1 MLYKERIQEQYIYVY
16 NMNYYNLNN
25 IPKDIDYPDIY
36 FTPEYGKACEHSDKA
51 EWELCKFKDLIYVY
65 LKRPIEFEN
74 IIYYDLITPYGY
86 SGYYYENEQTY
97 KEFLPIFRKKSKE
110 RNYITEVLRQNPY
123 LNINITNYNL
133 ITQKT
138 IYTIDLQQLKE
149 KEYLKFTAKSNRK
162 MVSKAIKNGL
172 EFKIL
177 EYNQK
182 NLTYF
187 RTIYDSTMKNLNSKN
202 YYYFNEKYYETLD
215 NCFIANVY
223 YNEILCSSCII
234 FKYDKFLHYHI
245 GGSLLEY
252 RHFGSNNYLH
262 YNVIKYGIEN
272 DYNLYVLG
280 GGLKDGDTLSNFK
293 KRLSNK
299 EFQYTIY
306 KNILNRNVYD
316 KLSRNKSN
324 DFFPNYRS

>member
-1 MLYKERIQEQYIYVY
+1 MEFF
-16 NMNYYNLNN
+16 N
-25 IPKDIDYPDIY
+25 ITSIKILGLKYPDIY
-36 FTPEYGKACEHSDKA
+36 LTPEYGKSCEHSDKA

-65 LKRPIEFEN
+65 LKRPIEYEC
-74 IIYYDLITPYGY
+74 ITYYDLITPYGY

-123 LNINITNYNL
+123 LDINITNYDV
-133 ITQKT
+133 ITEKT
-138 IYTIDLQQLKE
+138 IYTIDLQELKE

-162 MVSKAIKNGL
+162 MISKAIKNGL
-172 EFKIL
+172 KFKIL

-182 NLTYF
+182 NLKYF
-187 RTIYDSTMKNLNSKN
+187 KTIYDLTMKNLNSKD

-223 YNEILCSSCII
+223 YNEILCASCII
-234 FKYDKFLHYHI
+234 FKYNGLLHYHI

-280 GGLKDGDTLSNFK
+280 GGLKNGDTLSKFK
-293 KRLSNK
+293 EKLSNK
-299 EFQYTIY
+299 EFKYTIY
-306 KNILNRNVYD
+306 KNVLNKEIYEQLTD
-316 KLSRNKSN
+316 KLCKNKDTN
-324 DFFPNYRS
+324 YFPEYR

>member
-1 MLYKERIQEQYIYVY
+1 MDF
-16 NMNYYNLNN
+16 YNLTS
-25 IPKDIDYPDIY
+25 IKILGLKYPDIY
-36 FTPEYGKACEHSDKA
+36 FSENYGKACEFSDDA
-51 EWELCKFKDLIYVY
+51 IWELCKFKDLIYIY
-65 LKRPIEFEN
+65 LKKPIEYNN

-86 SGYYYENEQTY
+86 SGFYYDTKETY
-97 KEFLPIFRKKSKE
+97 KEFIPLFREKAKE

-123 LNINITNYNL
+123 LDINITNYDV

-138 IYTIDLQQLKE
+138 VYTIDLQNLKE
-149 KEYLKFTAKSNRK
+149 QDYLKFTAKSNRK
-162 MVSKAIKNGL
+162 MINKAIKNNL

-177 EYNQK
+177 EYNQT
-182 NLTYF
+182 NLKF
-187 RTIYDSTMKNLNSKN
+187 FKAIYDQTMNNLNSKN
-202 YYYFNEKYYETLD
+202 YYYFNEKYYQTLD

-272 DYNLYVLG
+272 NYKLYVLG
-280 GGLKDGDTLSNFK
+280 GGLKDGDTLSKFK
-293 KRLSNK
+293 EKLSTKQFN
-299 EFQYTIY
+299 YVIY
-306 KNILNRNVYD
+306 KNIINNEIYEKLTD
-316 KLSRNKSN
+316 KFCKNKEI
-324 DFFPNYRS
+324 DYFPKYKY